1 MSMRAVIHH
10 SPNKI
15 PGLYCATRE
24 NVVRTEDSLFL
35 TLPDDFV
42 TEARALGAQTRA
54 TASGFWEVIPQIR
67 APEQLR
73 DIPYL
78 PDKPVI
84 RDLLAEIERRSEAHN
99 VLLNVSA
106 PYSLLAQISSPKLPA
121 WLLRRPDAV
130 HAALG
135 SLTGALAD
143 YIGKAFD
150 RGVKMVSMADP
161 HAQRELLG
169 EKCHMGFAAQY
180 QLRLLERL
188 VQSPCHGIVHLCPFS
203 FTPLEKYGLLALS
216 DLTPAESFYERIL
229 LDAANSADRVVLIG
243 HQCPHTRF
251 TRHLYQL
258 ALTQPFK
265 ERFPKAL

>member
-1 MSMRAVIHH
+1 MRAVIHH
-10 SPNKI
+10 PLNKI
-15 PGLYCATRE
+15 PSLYCATGE
-24 NVVRTEDSLFL
+24 NAVRTEDSLFL
-35 TLPDDFV
+35 TLPDDFAA
-42 TEARALGAQTRA
+42 EARALGAQTRA
-54 TASGFWEVIPQIR
+54 TASGFWEVIPQIT

-150 RGVKMVSMADP
+150 RGVKVVSMADP

-169 EKCHMGFAAQY
+169 EKCYKEFAAQY

-188 VQSPCHGIVHLCPFS
+188 VQSPSHGVVHLCPFS
-203 FTPLEKYGLLALS
+203 FTPLEEYGLLALS
-216 DLTPAESFYERIL
+216 DLTPAESSYEKVL
-229 LDAANSADRVVLIG
+229 LNVANSANSVVLIG

-251 TRHLYQL
+251 IGHLYQL